1 MQLFEDVLK
10 AVKQRCVAA
19 GLLRA
24 GEQLDSTVHGAE
36 RREGGE
42 DENGEDFYFNG
53 WEPKESVKKKQ
64 EEERI
69 AIAPYQCYGSGDYR
83 MSRHDV
89 QASTDRPAKVFAT
102 TTTFSSLTP
111 FNKTRYTTIRF
122 QCVECNDAAAARA
135 QRAAARE
142 YECAKAEQL
151 SYEEDVRRAKEATKK
166 RKAEEKKE
174 QEKRLKRTV
183 EFGEPALVDFLS
195 KVVRLNQSQLKS
207 LCVANKLLRS
217 GTKRQLTELLL
228 SCRMYGHSGSCPDC
242 RTSQMALIFAN
253 PNICEPTH
261 VECKYVYPR
270 NRKRCRFGKKPIE
283 EDRTRLLP
291 QKLRDD
297 DMGTLRSVGIEVGAA
312 AAGRGDA

>member
-1 MQLFEDVLK
+1 MQHSEDVLK
-10 AVKQRCVAA
+10 AVEQCCVAA

-36 RREGGE
+36 RCERGE
-42 DENGEDFYFNG
+42 DENGEDFYCNG
-53 WEPKESVKKKQ
+53 WEPKESVENTRTQ
-64 EEERI
+64 ERM

-83 MSRHDV
+83 RSRHDV
-89 QASTDRPAKVFAT
+89 QASTQRPAKVFAT
-102 TTTFSSLTP
+102 TITFSSLTP
-111 FNKTRYTTIRF
+111 FDEERYTTIRF
-122 QCVECNDAAAARA
+122 QCVECNDAAEARA
-135 QRAAARE
+135 QRVAARE
-142 YECAKAEQL
+142 YEYAKAEQL
-151 SYEEDVRRAKEATKK
+151 SYEEDVRRAKEATRK

-195 KVVRLNQSQLKS
+195 KVGRLNQSQLKS
-207 LCVANKLLRS
+207 LCVENNLLRS
-217 GTKRQLTELLL
+217 GTKPQLTELLL
-228 SCRMYGHSGSCPDC
+228 SCHKYGHSGPCPDC

-253 PNICEPTH
+253 PANICEPTH
-261 VECKYVYPR
+261 IECKYVHR

-297 DMGTLRSVGIEVGAA
+297 DAGTLRSVGIEVGAA